1 MASILD
7 PLDCLCGSVL
17 AVKAFH
23 TQQEVLASGGGGVA
37 ELWVWF
43 GVLVWV
49 WFGVEVGCLLSI
61 CETLGSVLNTTNK
74 SRWDCG
80 EFNLLSSSWCF

>member
-17 AVKAFH
+17 GVKAFN
-23 TQQEVLASGGGGVA
+23 TQQEVGVA

-43 GVLVWV
+43 GVGLWV
-49 WFGVEVGCLLSI
+49 WFGVGVVWSGGRMLAEHL
-61 CETLGSVLNTTNK
+61 
-74 SRWDCG
+74 
-80 EFNLLSSSWCF
+80 

>member
-17 AVKAFH
+17 GVKAFN
-23 TQQEVLASGGGGVA
+23 TQPEVGVA

-43 GVLVWV
+43 GVGLWV
-49 WFGVEVGCLLSI
+49 WFGVGVVWSGGRMLAEHL
-61 CETLGSVLNTTNK
+61 
-74 SRWDCG
+74 
-80 EFNLLSSSWCF
+80 

>member
-17 AVKAFH
+17 GVKAFN
-23 TQQEVLASGGGGVA
+23 TQQEVGVA

-43 GVLVWV
+43 GVGLWV
-49 WFGVEVGCLLSI
+49 WFGVELWVWFGVGVVWSGGRMLAEHL
-61 CETLGSVLNTTNK
+61 
-74 SRWDCG
+74 
-80 EFNLLSSSWCF
+80 

>member
-23 TQQEVLASGGGGVA
+23 TQQEVLAGGGGGGGVA

-43 GVLVWV
+43 GVGLWVWFRVLVWV
-49 WFGVEVGCLLSI
+49 WFGVGVVWSGGRMLAEHL
-61 CETLGSVLNTTNK
+61 
-74 SRWDCG
+74 
-80 EFNLLSSSWCF
+80 